1 MSTEFYRVYD
11 GETFSKISHLYKVAK
26 WMHTIEPTVEYRY
39 SPRVNQN
46 DLPVFDD
53 VDRILYTNQIT
64 YGITQ
69 RLIGKPEKEGVTSGP
84 SEYGKLVISQN
95 YSLGDPFTEE
105 KGERRFFSNING
117 ELWWNF
123 GPYLSAR
130 WDGEFNPY
138 RGRGSFDVS
147 NVSVIAKDRRN
158 DAVSVQYRTTRK
170 TNEQINFDA
179 RVKTIAPLYLFGSY
193 YYNLLDRIR
202 VQGVFGAEYQA
213 QCWSAGFVY
222 EDINRSRDRTQ
233 REDKKFHVYFSLL
246 NIGSVGHK
254 SYFMGL

>member
-1 MSTEFYRVYD
+1 
-11 GETFSKISHLYKVAK
+11 
-26 WMHTIEPTVEYRY
+26 MHTVEPTIGYRY
-39 SPRVNQN
+39 SPRVDQ
-46 DLPVFDD
+46 DALPVFDD
-53 VDRILYTNQIT
+53 TDRIPYTNQIT

-69 RLIGKPEKEGVTSGP
+69 RLVGKPEKEGISSGP
-84 SEYGKLVISQN
+84 FEYGKLMVFQN

-105 KGERRFFSNING
+105 KGERRFLSNIQG

-147 NVSVIAKDRRN
+147 NLAVIAKDRRN
-158 DAVSVQYRTTRK
+158 DAVSMGYRNTRK
-170 TNEQINFDA
+170 TVEQINLDA
-179 RVKTIAPLYLFGSY
+179 RVKTISPLYLFGSY

-213 QCWSAGFVY
+213 QCWSLGFIY
-222 EDINRSRDRTQ
+222 EDINHSPDRTQ
-233 REDKKFHVYFSLL
+233 EREKKFHVYFSLL

-254 SYFMGL
+254 PYFMAL